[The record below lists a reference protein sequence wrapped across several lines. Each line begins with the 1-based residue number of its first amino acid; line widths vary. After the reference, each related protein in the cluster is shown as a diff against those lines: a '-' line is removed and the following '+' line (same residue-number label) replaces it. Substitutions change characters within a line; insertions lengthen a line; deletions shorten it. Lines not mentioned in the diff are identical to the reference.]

1 MMYLV
6 NTFFFLMD
14 RRVKLI
20 STLKEFDVKW
30 AHSMPI

>member
-6 NTFFFLMD
+6 NTFFLMD